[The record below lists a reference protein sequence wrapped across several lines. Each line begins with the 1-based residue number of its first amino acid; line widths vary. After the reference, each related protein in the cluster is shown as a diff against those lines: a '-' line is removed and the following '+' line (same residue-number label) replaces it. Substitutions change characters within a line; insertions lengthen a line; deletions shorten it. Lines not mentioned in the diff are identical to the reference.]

1 MVNTIR
7 EIRVSLE
14 KPEQIQESDIL
25 VMLGKS
31 NYEVSLRV
39 LYERLQDYLEADFS
53 LEFLVARLKQLV
65 EQGEILVRE
74 SRGNSLYQRREVN
87 SCTQEQK
94 TCGVPLDSPFK
105 FMWEESW

>member
-39 LYERLQDYLEADFS
+39 LYERLQDYLEADFP
-53 LEFLVARLKQLV
+53 LEFLVVRLRYLV
-65 EQGEILVRE
+65 EQGVLFLWEERGVSFYKRE
-74 SRGNSLYQRREVN
+74 EEN
-87 SCTQEQK
+87 SCMERQK
-94 TCGVPLDSPFK
+94 PQCMFPNPSFK
-105 FMWEESW
+105 FMWGELW